1 MQSIKLQKVPGER
14 YDARS
19 FKRYEAYRDGCLVG
33 VVAQDLYN
41 KWEVVDANFNRI
53 SHHTTVK
60 AAARV
65 AEKVL

>member
-19 FKRYEAYRDGCLVG
+19 FKRYDAYRDGRQVG
-33 VVAQDLYN
+33 YIAQDLYN
-41 KWEVVDANFNRI
+41 KWEVVDDNFNRV
-53 SHHTTVK
+53 SQHTTIK

-65 AEKVL
+65 AGKVL